1 MPTLLDALLPV
12 FCRAPQQRRPAS
24 ARPAPAVTMLLLT
37 YVSKIRFLA
46 PHAAMASPPY
56 VAYLPKEAKP
66 KWLDSG
72 GYLALK
78 RGARLPT
85 PQELCKLCEEVE
97 AEVCFAPDVPPP
109 PDADVVTYLGMEL
122 RNAAVALSSP
132 CPLAPVVHI
141 HPSPAFSAALK
152 LALRVKEALGALLV
166 GVGGAVPHLTAHR
179 YALVRARA
187 LEALQAAG
195 RVHLFG
201 AGSPTTLIRLSLPPG
216 VSTDWAGWSLKASY
230 GKIILPPEI
239 GGGGERHVTG
249 KKLHKKYPVLTSQ
262 EAEALLRWLKAKGLA
277 TPPLGEFIEKLKK
290 SYVYRAQI
298 NGFIALLWRQEH
310 CRVNPSASKTV
321 AHQ

>member
-1 MPTLLDALLPV
+1 
-12 FCRAPQQRRPAS
+12 
-24 ARPAPAVTMLLLT
+24 LLT
-37 YVSKIRFLA
+37 YVSNIHFPA

-56 VAYLPKEAKP
+56 VAYLPKEVKP

-85 PQELCKLCEEVE
+85 PQKLCKLCEEVG

-109 PDADVVTYLGMEL
+109 PDADVIAYLGVEL
-122 RNAAVALSSP
+122 RNAATALSAP

-141 HPSPAFSAALK
+141 HPSPAFSTALK
-152 LALRVKEALGALLV
+152 LALRVKEALGAPLI

-179 YALVRARA
+179 YAPVRARA
-187 LEALQAAG
+187 IEALNAVG

-201 AGSPTTLIRLSLPPG
+201 AGSPTTLTRLSLPPG

-230 GKIILPPEI
+230 GKVILPPEI
-239 GGGGERHVTG
+239 GGGGERHITG
-249 KKLHKKYPVLTSQ
+249 KKLHKKYPALSRQ
-262 EAEALLRWLKAKGLA
+262 EAEALLRWLEARGFE
-277 TPPLGEFIEKLKK
+277 TPPLEEFIEKLKK

-298 NGFIALLWRQEH
+298 NGLITLLWHQEH
-310 CRVNPSASKTV
+310 CRVNPSVSKTV